1 MRKLTRRETREFLL
15 QILYARSV
23 SGVLFDAPLFASSY
37 YTLPVAQAFEDPYFM
52 DVYTG
57 VQREEGVLLAIFEHF
72 APKFEVEITPLIN
85 LLPICIGAYEMLY
98 LTSEEM
104 PEKVA
109 INEAIELA
117 KRFSDDGS
125 RELVNGVLGKV
136 RDAKSTIRDTIV
148 PRTPIFFI

>member
-15 QILYARSV
+15 QMLYARSV
-23 SGVLFDAPLFASSY
+23 SGPTFDATLFATSY
-37 YTLPVAQAFEDPYFM
+37 YTLPVVQAFEDPYFM
-52 DVYTG
+52 DVYAG
-57 VQREEGVLLAIFEHF
+57 IQREEGVLLAIFEHF
-72 APKFEVEITPLIN
+72 APKFEVDIMPLIN
-85 LLPICIGAYEMLY
+85 LLPICIGTYEMLY

-136 RDAKSTIRDTIV
+136 RDEKSTIRDAIT
-148 PRTPIFFI
+148 PRIPIFFI